1 MVPVFD
7 LAQQKGEWWGQAE
20 PSQGPRVRRL
30 ERMLGVG
37 ARGALRGRIC
47 GP

>member
-20 PSQGPRVRRL
+20 PSQGPRLRQGWGAGGGGR
-30 ERMLGVG
+30 GV
-37 ARGALRGRIC
+37 
-47 GP
+47 P